1 MPSRPIPTPEALSA
15 AADRQRAGIDALTL
29 QTTYSLHGP
38 GATAQHAQEMAAT
51 RTPEE
56 LQLVRDAA
64 ARLG

>member
-1 MPSRPIPTPEALSA
+1 MASRPIPTSEALSA

-29 QTTYSLHGP
+29 QTAHSLHGS
-38 GATAQHAQEMAAT
+38 GATAQQAQEVAAD

-56 LQLVRDAA
+56 LQLIRDAA